1 MTAFAAREIPA
12 VLLAAG
18 GSTRMGRTKQL
29 LPYRGRTLV
38 WHAASELISAEVS
51 PVILVTGHDSAAV
64 AAAVSDLPLS
74 ICHHAAW
81 QDGIGSTLRA
91 GVRHAIE
98 RAPGRPRGADRSGRP
113 ARRNGRSPAGPAR
126 RRWHRPHRR
135 QWLHRL
141 ARRARRVSK
150 SILRR
155 TARDPQYGRRQ
166 ERNSCLRGC
175 HHRDPAPP
183 SRRYR
188 LSRRLYRP
196 ARPRRA
202 PPGTLFTER
211 HSRRPATGP
220 GVSTCHP

>member
-98 RAPGRPRGADRSGRP
+98 RAPAAPAVLIGLADQPGVTADHLRALLAAAGTGRIAASGYTDSPGVPAVFPRAFFDALLAIPNTAGAKSVIAAFAAATIAIPLRRP
-113 ARRNGRSPAGPAR
+113 EDIDYPADFTA
-126 RRWHRPHRR
+126 
-135 QWLHRL
+135 LL
-141 ARRARRVSK
+141 ARDAPR
-150 SILRR
+150 
-155 TARDPQYGRRQ
+155 P
-166 ERNSCLRGC
+166 ERS
-175 HHRDPAPP
+175 
-183 SRRYR
+183 SQ
-188 LSRRLYRP
+188 
-196 ARPRRA
+196 
-202 PPGTLFTER
+202 R